1 MKFRTKTY
9 YFVINEIRKLTQAPL
24 PVIIAFVMPII
35 AWICL
40 SFTFK
45 NSSIENMPFVV
56 VDYDN
61 SPLSRMVTRS
71 LDATGYLTLIDIVSN
86 PDLAIEQY
94 RQMKTYFIVTIPKDF
109 QKKIKGGTGT
119 QVNVQFNGA
128 NLMYSKIGYKAFA
141 QTLSTI
147 SSGITIKRLQAKGL
161 APDDALAKAV
171 PITTEIHIIGNPYLN
186 YAVYLLPGM
195 LLSLLQMSASF
206 STLWVFRS
214 HRESQAG
221 RLVPSFSNLL
231 PFMIGRMFPLVFA
244 TIAATTFV
252 FVVIFPMSGIP
263 ISSTYFDMFL
273 LTLLYAFV
281 SMGMGTLVSIA
292 FPNLITASQMLL
304 MINAPSFVFSGYT
317 YPGWAMPKALE
328 NLSQII
334 PLKHYL
340 DGFFPMYLF
349 DKPTELGIVPL
360 LIIGSILWG
369 LTLVLVIMFN
379 KIQKLKKSISI
390 A

>member
-9 YFVINEIRKLTQAPL
+9 YFIINEIRKLKRAPL
-24 PVIIAFVMPII
+24 PIIVAFAMPII

-40 SFTFK
+40 ALTFK
-45 NSSIENMPFVV
+45 NASIQDMPFVV

-61 SPLSRMVTRS
+61 SPLSRTVARS
-71 LDATGYLTLIDIVSN
+71 LDATGYLNLIDIVPNS
-86 PDLAIEQY
+86 DIAIEQY
-94 RQMKTYFIVTIPKDF
+94 RKMETYFIVTIPKDF
-109 QKKIKGGTGT
+109 QKKIKGGTGS

-128 NLMYSKIGYKAFA
+128 NLMYAKIGYKAFA

-147 SSGITIKRLQAKGL
+147 SSGITIKRLQGKGL
-161 APDDALAKAV
+161 APKDALAKTV
-171 PITTEIHIIGNPYLN
+171 PITTELHIIGNPYLN

-214 HRESQAG
+214 HRESHAG
-221 RLVPSFSNLL
+221 RLVPRFGNLL
-231 PFMIGRMFPLVFA
+231 PFMIGRMLPLVLA
-244 TIAATTFV
+244 TIAATAFV
-252 FVVIFPMSGIP
+252 FLVIFPMSGIP
-263 ISSTYFDMFL
+263 ITGTYFNMFL

-292 FPNLITASQMLL
+292 LPNLVTASQVLL

-317 YPGWAMPKALE
+317 YPGWAMPSALE
-328 NLSQII
+328 SLSNII
-334 PLKHYL
+334 PVKHYL

-349 DKPTELGIVPL
+349 DKTTELGIVPM
-360 LIIGSILWG
+360 LIIGSVLWG
-369 LTLVLVIMFN
+369 LTLVFVIMFN
-379 KIQKLKKSISI
+379 KIEKLKKSISI